1 MDFVWQLTTIM
12 MIYYTTV
19 YINPDADSCVV
30 FSVQVFL
37 YICSVIWRNVQTVI
51 LLCNPLLYNDK
62 QMTLYHVGV

>member
-30 FSVQVFL
+30 FSV
-37 YICSVIWRNVQTVI
+37 
-51 LLCNPLLYNDK
+51 
-62 QMTLYHVGV
+62 